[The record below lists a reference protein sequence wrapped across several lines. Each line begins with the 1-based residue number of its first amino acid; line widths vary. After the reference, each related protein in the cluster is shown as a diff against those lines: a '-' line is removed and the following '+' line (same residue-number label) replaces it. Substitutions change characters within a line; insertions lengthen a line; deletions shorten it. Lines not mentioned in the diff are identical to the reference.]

1 MPVLYTIGLLV
12 LFLTLVIAEII
23 VPSGGLLGLFAVA
36 AAITAVLI
44 AFTVSLNFGLA
55 IVLALLVLTPILLSI
70 VLRFWPQTAIGKE
83 ILNRR
88 SNGTESSAPVATTP
102 DGTPLVDLIGRYGVA
117 ASDLL
122 PAGRVIIDG
131 HKVDAVSTGMPIDSG
146 DPIKVVRVQAGKLQ
160 VRSAT
165 AEESQTDMPA
175 ESAESIELYNNTD
188 SAKTL
193 DEVNL
198 DDLDIESSPASSIR
212 YP

>member
-23 VPSGGLLGLFAVA
+23 VPSGGLLSLFAIA

-55 IVLALLVLTPILLSI
+55 VVLGLLVLTPILLSI
-70 VLRFWPQTAIGKE
+70 VLRLWPQTGVGKE

-88 SNGTESSAPVATTP
+88 GTNSESSVPIATAP
-102 DGTPLVDLIGRYGVA
+102 DGTPLSELVGRYGVA

-122 PAGRVIIDG
+122 PAGRVVVDD
-131 HKVDAVSTGMPIDSG
+131 HKVDAVSTGMPIDRG
-146 DPIKVVRVQAGKLQ
+146 QPIKVVRVQAGKLQ
-160 VRSAT
+160 VRSAST
-165 AEESQTDMPA
+165 EESHAQPQSVPA
-175 ESAESIELYNNTD
+175 NGLPGDTD

-198 DDLDIESSPASSIR
+198 DDLEI
-212 YP
+212 

>member
-1 MPVLYTIGLLV
+1 MPVLYTLGLLV

-23 VPSGGLLGLFAVA
+23 VPSGGLLSLFAVA

-55 IVLALLVLTPILLSI
+55 VVLGLLVLTPILLSI
-70 VLRFWPQTAIGKE
+70 ILRLWPQTGVGKE

-88 SNGTESSAPVATTP
+88 GPNSESSVPIATAP
-102 DGTPLVDLIGRYGVA
+102 DGTPLNELVGRYGVA

-122 PAGRVIIDG
+122 PAGRIIVDD
-131 HKVDAVSTGMPIDSG
+131 HKVDAVSTGMPIDRG
-146 DPIKVVRVQAGKLQ
+146 QPVKVVRVQAGKLQ
-160 VRSAT
+160 VRSASV
-165 AEESQTDMPA
+165 EESQAIKHSATANASTSPS
-175 ESAESIELYNNTD
+175 ESN

-198 DDLDIESSPASSIR
+198 DDLEI
-212 YP
+212 

>member
-1 MPVLYTIGLLV
+1 MMPVLYTLGLLV

-23 VPSGGLLGLFAVA
+23 VPSGGLLSLFAVA

-55 IVLALLVLTPILLSI
+55 VVLGLLVLTPILLSI
-70 VLRFWPQTAIGKE
+70 ILRLWPQTGVGKE

-88 SNGTESSAPVATTP
+88 GPNSESSVPIATAP
-102 DGTPLVDLIGRYGVA
+102 DGTPLNELVGRYGVA

-122 PAGRVIIDG
+122 PAGRIIVDD
-131 HKVDAVSTGMPIDSG
+131 HKVDAVSTGMPIDRG
-146 DPIKVVRVQAGKLQ
+146 QPVKVVRVQAGKLQ
-160 VRSAT
+160 VRSASV
-165 AEESQTDMPA
+165 EESQAIKHSATANASTSPS
-175 ESAESIELYNNTD
+175 ESN

-198 DDLDIESSPASSIR
+198 DDLEI
-212 YP
+212 

>member
-1 MPVLYTIGLLV
+1 
-12 LFLTLVIAEII
+12 
-23 VPSGGLLGLFAVA
+23 VA

-88 SNGTESSAPVATTP
+88 SNGTESSAPVAAAP

-131 HKVDAVSTGMPIDSG
+131 HKVDAVSTGMPIDKG
-146 DPIKVVRVQAGKLQ
+146 APIKAVRTQSGKLQ
-160 VRSAT
+160 VRLAT
-165 AEESQTDMPA
+165 SEESQAHPLTASTEP
-175 ESAESIELYNNTD
+175 STPPVPPD

-198 DDLDIESSPASSIR
+198 DDLEI
-212 YP
+212 

>member
-23 VPSGGLLGLFAVA
+23 VPSGGLLSLFAVA

-55 IVLALLVLTPILLSI
+55 VVLSLLVLTPILLSI
-70 VLRFWPQTAIGKE
+70 ILRFWPQTSVGKE

-88 SNGTESSAPVATTP
+88 GDQSETPIPVATAP
-102 DGTPLVDLIGRYGVA
+102 DGTRLSELVGRYGVA

-122 PAGRVIIDG
+122 PAGRVVVDE
-131 HKVDAVSTGMPIDSG
+131 HKVDAVSTGMPIDKG
-146 DPIKVVRVQAGKLQ
+146 APIKVVRVQAGKLQ

-165 AEESQTDMPA
+165 SEESQPGPQLEA
-175 ESAESIELYNNTD
+175 NNGSAPPNKPN

-198 DDLDIESSPASSIR
+198 DDLEI
-212 YP
+212 